1 MKDSAERVVE
11 VINTK
16 LVDVVTVADVNAEER
31 VFEADIRS
39 RLVVKQFFGEI
50 IQPLGPLCLF

>member
-1 MKDSAERVVE
+1 MKDSAETVVE

-31 VFEADIRS
+31 VFEAD
-39 RLVVKQFFGEI
+39 F
-50 IQPLGPLCLF
+50 

>member
-1 MKDSAERVVE
+1 MKDSAERAVE

-31 VFEADIRS
+31 VVKAD
-39 RLVVKQFFGEI
+39 F
-50 IQPLGPLCLF
+50 

>member
-16 LVDVVTVADVNAEER
+16 LVDVVTVADVNAAER
-31 VFEADIRS
+31 VFKAD
-39 RLVVKQFFGEI
+39 F
-50 IQPLGPLCLF
+50 